1 MYTNYV
7 KWLKYPGKTVQD
19 KYRTQPIGSFPW
31 SAQLSTKKCQLF
43 FLIVILSR
51 YFSSLL
57 YVMILLILITECVQN
72 DVRLLEGKLHI
83 YIHSMNS
90 SCEDCCHTFVFQN
103 FVSSVHLS
111 VLFFM
116 SMSGPNNHK
125 CTQVFIQCLFQ
136 LLTLTSVAQ

>member
-43 FLIVILSR
+43 FLIVILYK

-57 YVMILLILITECVQN
+57 YVMILLILITKCVQS

-90 SCEDCCHTFVFQN
+90 SCEAFKVTCQMFPFISAAMWRLLSYFCLSEFCVF
-103 FVSSVHLS
+103 STPLCTILYVHEWS
-111 VLFFM
+111 KQ
-116 SMSGPNNHK
+116 S
-125 CTQVFIQCLFQ
+125 
-136 LLTLTSVAQ
+136 